1 MKMSCEFVE
10 YLVEEGIAIITIN
23 HPPANALD
31 KKTTCELG
39 QVFDELASEKR
50 VKGVILTGAG
60 EKIFVAGADITM
72 FPEMDQKQGE
82 EFSKE
87 LQDVFNKIEDFEKVV
102 ICAVNGMALGGGC
115 ELAMACDIRIASESA
130 KFGQPEVNLGVIP
143 GAGGTQRLPRL
154 VSKGKAKEIIFTGDM
169 ISASE
174 AKEIGLVDRLAEKGE
189 AVSEAKKMLNKILE
203 KGPIAIQY
211 AKKAI
216 DEGINM
222 TLSEGLKLETR
233 LFGEL
238 FKTEDQKEGA
248 KAFLEKRK
256 PQFKGK

>member
-1 MKMSCEFVE
+1 MSRD
-10 YLVEEGIAIITIN
+10 LVSYVIEEGIAVVTIN

-31 KKTTCELG
+31 NKTTYELNE
-39 QVFDELASEKR
+39 VFEELAKDED
-50 VKGVILTGAG
+50 VKAVILTGAG
-60 EKIFVAGADITM
+60 EKIFVAGADISL
-72 FPEMDQKQGE
+72 FPQMGQKEGE
-82 EFSKE
+82 RFSQE
-87 LQDVFNKIEDFEKVV
+87 LQGVFDKIEGLEKVV

-154 VSKGKAKEIIFTGDM
+154 VSKGKAKELIFTGDM
-169 ISASE
+169 ITASE
-174 AKEIGLVDRLAEKGE
+174 AKEIGLVDRVAPKGE
-189 AVSEAKKMLNKILE
+189 AVSEAKNMAKKIME
-203 KGPIAIQY
+203 KCPIAIKY

-216 DEGINM
+216 DEGVNM
-222 TLSEGLKLETR
+222 TLNEGLKLESK

-238 FKTEDQKEGA
+238 FTTEDQKEGA

-256 PQFKGK
+256 AQFKGR

>member
-1 MKMSCEFVE
+1 MGREFVS
-10 YLVEEGIAIITIN
+10 YAVEEGIAVVTIN

-31 KKTTCELG
+31 KKTTCELDE
-39 QVFDELASEKR
+39 VFDELAKNED
-50 VKGVILTGAG
+50 VKTVVLTGAG
-60 EKIFVAGADITM
+60 EKIFVAGADISL
-72 FPEMDQKQGE
+72 FPQLGQKEGE
-82 EFSKE
+82 RFSQE
-87 LQDVFNKIEDFEKVV
+87 LQGVFDKIEGLEKVV

-154 VSKGKAKEIIFTGDM
+154 VSKGKAKELIFTGDM

-174 AKEIGLVDRLAEKGE
+174 AKEIGLVDRVAPKGE
-189 AVSEAKKMLNKILE
+189 TVSEAKNMAKKIME
-203 KGPIAIQY
+203 KGPVAIKY

-216 DEGINM
+216 DEGVNM
-222 TLSEGLKLETR
+222 TLNEGQKLER
-233 LFGEL
+233 KLFGEL

-256 PQFKGK
+256 AQFKGR

>member
-1 MKMSCEFVE
+1 MSREFVS
-10 YLVEEGIAIITIN
+10 YVVEEGIAVVTIN

-31 KKTTCELG
+31 KKTTCELDE
-39 QVFDELASEKR
+39 VFEELAKDEA
-50 VKGVILTGAG
+50 VKTVILTGAG
-60 EKIFVAGADITM
+60 EKIFVAGADISL
-72 FPEMDQKQGE
+72 FPKMGQKEGE
-82 EFSKE
+82 EFSQE
-87 LQDVFNKIEDFEKVV
+87 LQGVFDKIEGLEKVV

-154 VSKGKAKEIIFTGDM
+154 VPKGKAKELIFTGDM
-169 ISASE
+169 ITASE
-174 AKEIGLVDRLAEKGE
+174 AKEIGLVDRVAPKGE
-189 AVSEAKKMLNKILE
+189 AVSEAKNMAKKIME
-203 KGPIAIQY
+203 KGPIAIKY
-211 AKKAI
+211 AKNAI
-216 DEGINM
+216 DEGVNM
-222 TLSEGLKLETR
+222 TLNEGLKLEKK

-256 PQFKGK
+256 AQFKGR

>member
-1 MKMSCEFVE
+1 MSREFVS
-10 YLVEEGIAIITIN
+10 YVVEEGIAVVTIN

-31 KKTTCELG
+31 NKTTCELDE
-39 QVFDELASEKR
+39 VFEELAKDEA
-50 VKGVILTGAG
+50 VKTVILTGAG
-60 EKIFVAGADITM
+60 EKIFVAGADISL
-72 FPEMDQKQGE
+72 FPKMGQKEGE
-82 EFSKE
+82 EFSQE
-87 LQDVFNKIEDFEKVV
+87 LQGVFDKIEGLEKVV

-154 VSKGKAKEIIFTGDM
+154 VSKGKAKELIFTGDM
-169 ISASE
+169 ITASE
-174 AKEIGLVDRLAEKGE
+174 AKEIGLVDRIAPKGE
-189 AVSEAKKMLNKILE
+189 AVSEAKNMAKKIME
-203 KGPIAIQY
+203 KGPIAIKY
-211 AKKAI
+211 AKNAI
-216 DEGINM
+216 DEGVNM
-222 TLSEGLKLETR
+222 TLNEGLKLEKK

-256 PQFKGK
+256 AQFKGR

>member
-1 MKMSCEFVE
+1 
-10 YLVEEGIAIITIN
+10 
-23 HPPANALD
+23 
-31 KKTTCELG
+31 
-39 QVFDELASEKR
+39 
-50 VKGVILTGAG
+50 
-60 EKIFVAGADITM
+60 
-72 FPEMDQKQGE
+72 
-82 EFSKE
+82 
-87 LQDVFNKIEDFEKVV
+87 
-102 ICAVNGMALGGGC
+102 MALGGGC